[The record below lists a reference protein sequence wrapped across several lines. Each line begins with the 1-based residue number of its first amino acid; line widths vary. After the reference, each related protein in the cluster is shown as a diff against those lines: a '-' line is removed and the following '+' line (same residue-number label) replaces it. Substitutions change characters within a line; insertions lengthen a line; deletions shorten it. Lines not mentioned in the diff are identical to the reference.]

1 VTSTVFIREYRD
13 DDAAAVIAIAKDLQ
27 AHELTIYDR
36 LKPVDAIDHTYVA
49 ALWRDIEKYRGR
61 FLVAEY
67 EGAIVG
73 YVTLLTHCDSS
84 GDGDEV
90 FYRYSHIG
98 DLAVLAGKRSL
109 GIGKALLEESERI
122 AKAAGIKWLRLGV
135 LAENARARTFY
146 QREGYSDRLIKMEKH
161 L

>member
-1 VTSTVFIREYRD
+1 VTFAIVIREYQD

-49 ALWRDIEKYRGR
+49 ALRSDIEKSRGN

-73 YVTLLTHCDSS
+73 YITLLTHCDSGEDS
-84 GDGDEV
+84 DEV

-109 GIGKALLEESERI
+109 GIGKALLDESERI
-122 AKAAGIKWLRLGV
+122 AKAAGINWLRLGV

-146 QREGYSDRLIKMEKH
+146 QREGYSDRLIKMEKP